1 MELKYNVGDIINVN
15 SSEGDVKTL
24 YVTIVNEEDSTITGV
39 IMSKKYTE
47 VVPFDNI
54 INVVEESPSTSIR
67 TLFSLGATKYV

>member
-1 MELKYNVGDIINVN
+1 MKYNAGDIINVN

-24 YVTIVNEEDSTITGV
+24 YVTIVNEEDSTITGG

-67 TLFSLGATKYV
+67 TLFSLGEIKYV

>member
-1 MELKYNVGDIINVN
+1 MKYNVGDIINVN

-24 YVTIVNEEDSTITGV
+24 YVTIVNEVDSTITGV

-54 INVVEESPSTSIR
+54 INIVEEGVCTTIR
-67 TLFSLGATKYV
+67 TIFSLGVEKYV